1 MTPQVMLGL
10 ALILIG
16 AAFLFSKLVDVWAVA
31 RFAWPAII
39 IALGLIVILRARR

>member
-1 MTPQVMLGL
+1 MTPQVILGL

-16 AAFLFSKLVDVWAVA
+16 GAFLLSNFVDVWAVT

-39 IALGLIVILRARR
+39 IAAGLVVILRARR